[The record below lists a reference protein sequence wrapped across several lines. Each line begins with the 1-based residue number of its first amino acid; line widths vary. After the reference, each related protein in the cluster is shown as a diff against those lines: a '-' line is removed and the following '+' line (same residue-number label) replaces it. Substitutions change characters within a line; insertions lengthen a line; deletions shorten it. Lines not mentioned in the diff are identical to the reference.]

1 MLYGDIQKFV
11 RGEKGETHLKSA
23 ACWWLNCIWYI
34 IYLYLYLYLHIHIQC
49 DTDRSDSVQRR
60 LIGII
65 CSIFRSVHC
74 LNFLRDRE
82 HSQYSL
88 VNPWN
93 CRHVNFCEYRRFIQI
108 LEKGNYLQKG
118 CQWHLVL
125 LKETQC
131 SPSNG
136 NSHGSATGPLYVGC
150 LNFCMSS
157 FPYCPPPP
165 RKLTWNPKMN
175 VWKMLFF

>member
-1 MLYGDIQKFV
+1 MLYGDSQKFV
-11 RGEKGETHLKSA
+11 RGEKGETR
-23 ACWWLNCIWYI
+23 
-34 IYLYLYLYLHIHIQC
+34 
-49 DTDRSDSVQRR
+49 DTDRSDSVQKR
-60 LIGII
+60 LIGIL
-65 CSIFRSVHC
+65 CSIFRLVHC

-108 LEKGNYLQKG
+108 FETGNCLPKG

-125 LKETQC
+125 LKETRC
-131 SPSNG
+131 SPSSHKQPSNG
-136 NSHGSATGPLYVGC
+136 NSHGSTTGPLYVGC